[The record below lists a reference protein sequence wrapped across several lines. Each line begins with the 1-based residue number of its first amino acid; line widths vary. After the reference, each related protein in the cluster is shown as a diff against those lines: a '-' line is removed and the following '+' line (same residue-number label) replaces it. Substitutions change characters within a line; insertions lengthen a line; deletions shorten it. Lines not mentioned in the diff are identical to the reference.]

1 MGKGQNRDHGKTIEA
16 FRRQGGGETVVTD
29 AWNPG
34 TGENKIP
41 DEELLPGEI
50 AAVTFQVGSYT
61 VRSAL
66 RVYTIHDSDWYLS
79 EPDAPAERED
89 VERVRKDLS
98 WDKAGGKDIRAGDS
112 IFAAWGNRE
121 VCAETT
127 SAWRERLRLTHE
139 VSARHASSPDGAFTY
154 ICRAA
159 DPMNGRWF
167 EYIGDI
173 YAVKETEDIPDEC
186 ASLLVYFVFTSDFY
200 GVDTWYRFEP
210 DGGIT
215 KYVSDLLDLDGP
227 EKGSV

>member
-1 MGKGQNRDHGKTIEA
+1 MGKGQDRDHGKTIEA

-34 TGENKIP
+34 TGENKVP

-66 RVYTIHDSDWYLS
+66 RVYPIHDPDWYLS
-79 EPDAPAERED
+79 EPAAPAERED
-89 VERVRKDLS
+89 VERVRKDLPRS
-98 WDKAGGKDIRAGDS
+98 KGEEKDIRAGDS

-121 VCAETT
+121 VYAETT

-173 YAVKETEDIPDEC
+173 YAVKENEDIPDEC
-186 ASLLVYFVFTSDFY
+186 ASLLIYSAFTSDFY

-210 DGGIT
+210 DGEII
-215 KYVSDLLDLDGP
+215 KYVSDLPDLDGS
-227 EKGSV
+227 KKDFA

>member
-1 MGKGQNRDHGKTIEA
+1 MRKGQNRDYGKTIEA

-34 TGENKIP
+34 TGENKVP

-66 RVYTIHDSDWYLS
+66 R
-79 EPDAPAERED
+79 P
-89 VERVRKDLS
+89 
-98 WDKAGGKDIRAGDS
+98 
-112 IFAAWGNRE
+112 
-121 VCAETT
+121 
-127 SAWRERLRLTHE
+127 THE
-139 VSARHASSPDGAFTY
+139 VSARHASAPDGAFTY

-200 GVDTWYRFEP
+200 GVDTWYRFGP
-210 DGGIT
+210 DGEIT
-215 KYVSDLLDLDGP
+215 KYVSDLLDLDGSK
-227 EKGSV
+227 KGSV